1 MYATEV
7 AFSQATRNQD
17 VAERARVSFA
27 MSAVSVD
34 GNDVLAVYQAANE
47 AVARAR
53 TGGGPSLIECK
64 TYRTR
69 PHAEGM
75 RDGGYRTVEEVDE
88 WKKRDPI
95 TTFKSRLVATEQ
107 ADLDE
112 IIAVDDEVKSIVDD
126 AIEFARSSPFPD
138 PATATDFIFSAQE

>member
-7 AFSQATRNQD
+7 PFREATPNQN
-17 VAERARVSFA
+17 VAERARVSYG
-27 MSAVSVD
+27 MNAVTVD
-34 GNDVLAVYQAANE
+34 GNDVLAVYQAAEE
-47 AVARAR
+47 AVTRARA
-53 TGGGPSLIECK
+53 GKGPSLIECK

-75 RDGGYRTVEEVDE
+75 RDGGYRSAEEIDE

-95 TTFKSRLVATEQ
+95 TTFKSWLLANDQ
-107 ADLDE
+107 ADSDAFSALD
-112 IIAVDDEVKSIVDD
+112 DDVQTTVED

-138 PATATDFIFSAQE
+138 PATAADFIFSAQE